1 MVIRGKVDHYI
12 MIKDSIDQKDTI
24 VINIYIPSIGA
35 TRYIKQILRVLKGE
49 TDNTIMG
56 DFNTL
61 LLPVC
66 R

>member
-1 MVIRGKVDHYI
+1 